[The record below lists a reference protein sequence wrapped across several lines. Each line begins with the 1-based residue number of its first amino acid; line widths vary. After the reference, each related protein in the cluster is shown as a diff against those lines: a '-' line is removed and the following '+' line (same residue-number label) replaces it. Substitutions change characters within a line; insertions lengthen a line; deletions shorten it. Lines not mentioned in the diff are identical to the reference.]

1 MEQIVIAGVEQG
13 QGSYSSGGYYSKEGG
28 IRILKKCREI
38 RISSIFFLFSGLDQG
53 ADDTYSAILTN
64 CHTFRIIL
72 VITLSS
78 KYTNCTKYCDAGGG
92 SPLSRY
98 YRGLSR
104 YYCRCR
110 ELPSRYNCHLSLLM
124 KNVKASPI
132 LERSIQG
139 REGHPLHLSELCAT
153 PGQPNKNHVIIV
165 QGCFEF

>member
-1 MEQIVIAGVEQG
+1 MRYHGTNCNSRSRV
-13 QGSYSSGGYYSKEGG
+13 GGPGELLIRWLFEGG
-28 IRILKKCREI
+28 RDTDFKKCREI

-53 ADDTYSAILTN
+53 ADDTNSAILTN

-132 LERSIQG
+132 LERSI
-139 REGHPLHLSELCAT
+139 
-153 PGQPNKNHVIIV
+153 
-165 QGCFEF
+165 